1 MKCVQMASSIAP
13 KEWKSKIEV
22 RASGKEIT
30 KECVAVFDTGAYI
43 SAISKNLFDSIQAET
58 KYHADNHTP
67 TGREVVSVCD
77 IDIAFYD
84 GGIINNTEAT
94 ISTHDMDCD
103 ILIGMNVITKGD
115 FHSFRDSDGLY
126 KCTFKVYDTLV
137 NSFKNN

>member
-77 IDIAFYD
+77 IDIVFYD

-115 FHSFRDSDGLY
+115 FHSFRDFDGLY
-126 KCTFKVYDTLV
+126 KCTFRVYE
-137 NSFKNN
+137 NE

>member
-1 MKCVQMASSIAP
+1 MKCVQMTSSVTP
-13 KEWKSKIEV
+13 KEWKSKIKV

-30 KECVAVFDTGAYI
+30 KECAAVFDTGAYI
-43 SAISKNLFDSIQAET
+43 SAISKSLFDSIQAET

-67 TGREVVSVCD
+67 TGREIVSVCD

-94 ISTHDMDCD
+94 ISTHNMDCD

-126 KCTFKVYDTLV
+126 RCTFRVYET
-137 NSFKNN
+137 